1 MEDVKSVINNCV
13 KCLQI
18 KNGKEIKV
26 NPKVIITK
34 GPLERIVVDG
44 WELDEDLKKI
54 TVYNWVIDLID
65 HFSKF
70 LMSIPVKNNNEDN
83 ILFCIKQF
91 VNYIGKPKIF
101 QSDNGTEYKNT
112 LINNYL
118 TTNNINHIYS
128 SPRHPQSNDVDE
140 VLHNEVR
147 KNIFY
152 HINKINNDID
162 FKKILLDCV
171 EIHNNNIHTVT
182 GFIPSFLINNQDQEI
197 YDIVIDNIK
206 KTNKILEKDEK
217 DYSLLK
223 EGDHLLTKTGPYKVG
238 KSTKC
243 LKTKVKTNKFPLTI
257 IKNFTCGII
266 KVKVDVDL
274 YMFKKDETYYLDPKY
289 TTIITESEWKKVIDE
304 NI

>member
-1 MEDVKSVINNCV
+1 MGI
-13 KCLQI
+13 
-18 KNGKEIKV
+18 G
-26 NPKVIITK
+26 
-34 GPLERIVVDG
+34 RRF
-44 WELDEDLKKI
+44 KKI
-54 TVYNWVIDLID
+54 TGYNWVIDLID

-70 LMSIPVKNNNEDN
+70 LMSIPVKNNNADN

-182 GFIPSFLINNQDQEI
+182 GFKPSF
-197 YDIVIDNIK
+197 
-206 KTNKILEKDEK
+206 
-217 DYSLLK
+217 
-223 EGDHLLTKTGPYKVG
+223 
-238 KSTKC
+238 
-243 LKTKVKTNKFPLTI
+243 
-257 IKNFTCGII
+257 
-266 KVKVDVDL
+266 
-274 YMFKKDETYYLDPKY
+274 
-289 TTIITESEWKKVIDE
+289 
-304 NI
+304 